1 MSLAEL
7 LAFAGQSP
15 LLSALFVVL
24 TGVIGMAVGESVLTV
39 LAIRS
44 RLGKG
49 AGFGASAHGA
59 GTARA
64 YQMGNE
70 EGVVSSMVMMIAGMA
85 TVLLAPLLGRL
96 FW

>member
-1 MSLAEL
+1 M
-7 LAFAGQSP
+7 
-15 LLSALFVVL
+15 
-24 TGVIGMAVGESVLTV
+24 

-70 EGVVSSMVMMIAGMA
+70 EGVVSSMVMMIAGMV
-85 TVLLAPLLGRL
+85 TVLLAPLLGRM